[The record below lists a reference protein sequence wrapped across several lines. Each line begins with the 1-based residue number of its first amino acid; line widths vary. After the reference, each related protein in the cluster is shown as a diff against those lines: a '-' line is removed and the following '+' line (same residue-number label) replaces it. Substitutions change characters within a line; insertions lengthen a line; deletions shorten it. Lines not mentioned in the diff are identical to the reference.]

1 MRIVLLGAPG
11 SGKGTQAKKIA
22 GKYGIPQISTGDLL
36 RAAVAAE
43 SELGRQAK
51 VAMESGHLVSDDIVL
66 AMIRERLQAQDV
78 KEGYI
83 LDGFPRNLEQSET
96 LDAMLTELGQPLD
109 LAILIHVETDA
120 LMERLVGRRNCE
132 SCGQMYNIYSNP
144 TIVEGVC
151 DKCGGKLHQRVDDN
165 EETIS
170 HRLHVYDNLTV
181 PLIEHYDE
189 QGKLRRI
196 EGAGEIEEIFANVCQ
211 ILDGVAASPVVEAEM
226 PLPEKEDEVMEPEQ
240 TAVPEL
246 EFEPGVVVV
255 VESEP
260 VAVMEVVEEK
270 VPEKS
275 AVAEEKVV
283 TRKKAPAKKKVSAK
297 KKVTSKKKISTKKK
311 ATAKKK
317 ASAKKKVTSKKKV
330 STKKKAMAKKKAS
343 AKKKVISKKR
353 VSTKKKATAKKKAS
367 VRKKVVA
374 KKKVSTKKKAR
385 AKKKASARKKVVAK
399 KRVSSKKKATAK
411 KKASA
416 RKKVVAKKKVSTK
429 KKAAAKKKASA
440 RKKVAS
446 KKKLSS
452 KKKAAGKKKVSSKKR
467 MARKKKASAKKKTV
481 GKRRR

>member
-11 SGKGTQAKKIA
+11 SGKGTQAKKIV

-51 VAMESGHLVSDDIVL
+51 EAMESGHLVSDDIVL

-83 LDGFPRNLEQSET
+83 LDGFPRNLTQSET
-96 LDAMLTELGQPLD
+96 LDAMLSELGQPLD

-132 SCGQMYNIYSNP
+132 SCGQMYNIYSSP

-196 EGAGEIEEIFANVCQ
+196 EGAGEIEEIFASVCQ
-211 ILDGVAASPVVEAEM
+211 ILDGVAASPVVEVET
-226 PLPEKEDEVMEPEQ
+226 PLPEKDDEVMEPEQ
-240 TAVPEL
+240 IAPPEP
-246 EFEPGVVVV
+246 ESEPEVVAV

-260 VAVMEVVEEK
+260 VAVMEAVEEK
-270 VPEKS
+270 VPEIIT
-275 AVAEEKVV
+275 VAEEKVV
-283 TRKKAPAKKKVSAK
+283 TRKKAPAKEKAAAK
-297 KKVTSKKKISTKKK
+297 KKVSSKKKVK
-311 ATAKKK
+311 AKKK
-317 ASAKKKVTSKKKV
+317 ASAKKKVAAKKKVSSKKKV
-330 STKKKAMAKKKAS
+330 KAKKKAS
-343 AKKKVISKKR
+343 AKKKV
-353 VSTKKKATAKKKAS
+353 A
-367 VRKKVVA
+367 A
-374 KKKVSTKKKAR
+374 KKKVSTRKKVKAKKKASAKKKVAAKKKVSSR
-385 AKKKASARKKVVAK
+385 KKVKAKKKASARKKVVAK
-399 KRVSSKKKATAK
+399 KRVSSKK
-411 KKASA
+411 
-416 RKKVVAKKKVSTK
+416 
-429 KKAAAKKKASA
+429 
-440 RKKVAS
+440 
-446 KKKLSS
+446 
-452 KKKAAGKKKVSSKKR
+452 R
-467 MARKKKASAKKKTV
+467 MARKKKVTAKKEAA

>member
-11 SGKGTQAKKIA
+11 SGKGTQAKKIV

-51 VAMESGHLVSDDIVL
+51 EAMESGHLVSDDIVL

-83 LDGFPRNLEQSET
+83 LDGFPRNLTQSET
-96 LDAMLTELGQPLD
+96 LDAMLSELGQPLD

-132 SCGQMYNIYSNP
+132 SCGQMYNIYSSP

-196 EGAGEIEEIFANVCQ
+196 EGAGEIEEIFASVCQ
-211 ILDGVAASPVVEAEM
+211 ILDGVAASPVVEVET
-226 PLPEKEDEVMEPEQ
+226 PLPEKDDEVMEPEQ
-240 TAVPEL
+240 IAPPEP
-246 EFEPGVVVV
+246 ESEPEVVAV

-260 VAVMEVVEEK
+260 VAVMEAVEEK
-270 VPEKS
+270 VPEIIT
-275 AVAEEKVV
+275 VAEEKIV
-283 TRKKAPAKKKVSAK
+283 TRKKAPAKKKVAAKKKVSSKKKASAK
-297 KKVTSKKKISTKKK
+297 KKVAAKKKVSSKKKVKAKKK
-311 ATAKKK
+311 APAKKKVAAKKKVSTRKKVKAKKK
-317 ASAKKKVTSKKKV
+317 ASAKKKV
-330 STKKKAMAKKKAS
+330 AA
-343 AKKKVISKKR
+343 KKR
-353 VSTKKKATAKKKAS
+353 VST
-367 VRKKVVA
+367 RKKV
-374 KKKVSTKKKAR
+374 K
-385 AKKKASARKKVVAK
+385 AKKKASARKKGAAK
-399 KRVSSKKKATAK
+399 KKVSSKKKATAK
-411 KKASA
+411 KKTSA
-416 RKKVVAKKKVSTK
+416 RKKVAAKKKVSTRK
-429 KKAAAKKKASA
+429 KVKAKKKASA
-440 RKKVAS
+440 RK
-446 KKKLSS
+446 
-452 KKKAAGKKKVSSKKR
+452 
-467 MARKKKASAKKKTV
+467 
-481 GKRRR
+481 